1 MVQPSTFSRHYQPA
15 ADLAA
20 GSHKMSRWGRTLW
33 EFYAQ
38 SAALCST
45 LSEVK
50 RCWAVGLGGRC
61 CNTRA
66 GALMGTSVWDL
77 LRGTL
82 IKHDLL
88 KPGWIINSFLVDAR
102 QPPLCHILIMLG
114 PMRRFG
120 NTCFSF
126 CILLSVRTPPLL
138 LQSSLVLPRKA
149 DFAEAYVFWIPW
161 IPIQAAGIS
170 NLALIL
176 HSWSC
181 TKPSLRRRLCKVSTH
196 SRYEQY
202 YISQ

>member
-1 MVQPSTFSRHYQPA
+1 
-15 ADLAA
+15 
-20 GSHKMSRWGRTLW
+20 MSRWSGTLW

-50 RCWAVGLGGRC
+50 RCWAVGPGGRC

-88 KPGWIINSFLVDAR
+88 KPGWIINPFSVDALPYLDYAWPYEEVWER
-102 QPPLCHILIMLG
+102 LLFILHYIECQNSATGLAK
-114 PMRRFG
+114 
-120 NTCFSF
+120 
-126 CILLSVRTPPLL
+126 
-138 LQSSLVLPRKA
+138 QSSL
-149 DFAEAYVFWIPW
+149 AEKGWLRRSFCLWIPS
-161 IPIQAAGIS
+161 IPIQAAAIS

-181 TKPSLRRRLCKVSTH
+181 TNLSLRRRLCNMLGIFLQSQH
-196 SRYEQY
+196 SFKIWTILH
-202 YISQ
+202 ISIETSENILQF